1 MLSVCAVAQIV
12 HAIAH
17 FAIADQLAGGPAT
30 AAEIAARCHMDPL
43 ATEPLLQACGSL
55 GLVLPAGPLRFAT
68 TPMLD
73 MLRWDVPGSVR
84 ELAAAVAALSAQSW
98 EGYKKCP
105 ERVAELAGGV
115 SEVTAMAVKEVAE
128 VIDTRPLQLAAVI
141 GAGGGPWVHALM
153 TKNPCLH
160 GLVLE
165 PPERVST
172 ASLAPRWR
180 GMRSRLSVVGGDVL
194 SPVPPA
200 DLYLLK
206 YILHDWEAATCVRI
220 LASCRRALQPD
231 GRVVVI
237 EMQLEEPRRP
247 LFAPAQPA
255 VLVAPPGR
263 ERTLPEYE
271 ELYLEAGL
279 RLLSTAST
287 RSGRLVL
294 QAVPAW

>member
-55 GLVLPAGPLRFAT
+55 
-68 TPMLD
+68 
-73 MLRWDVPGSVR
+73 
-84 ELAAAVAALSAQSW
+84 
-98 EGYKKCP
+98 
-105 ERVAELAGGV
+105 
-115 SEVTAMAVKEVAE
+115 
-128 VIDTRPLQLAAVI
+128 
-141 GAGGGPWVHALM
+141 
-153 TKNPCLH
+153 

-294 QAVPAW
+294 QAVPVW